1 MRQAVAFVAVAVVAL
16 AGCQGMYSGKA
27 EKVRDPAPI
36 KPPATVP
43 GEGETEAVVYNENP
57 CPIRLSAALPS
68 KKKTVSTET
77 LTAEGDQKFEKI
89 DAAPTASAKTVLLLD
104 SLDKYRRALVDDPF
118 SAEATLKLAL
128 AYDKANYK
136 SCALSL
142 LGRLAQ
148 LAEHPKYAPAANQRI
163 DEVVDQPTYFKG
175 YRPQAVSAVG
185 R

>member
-1 MRQAVAFVAVAVVAL
+1 
-16 AGCQGMYSGKA
+16 MYSGKA
-27 EKVRDPAPI
+27 ERIKNPPPI

-43 GEGETEAVVYNENP
+43 GQGENAEPPVVYNENP
-57 CPIRLSAALPS
+57 CPIRLSNAVPGA
-68 KKKTVSTET
+68 KKKTVSTAS

-89 DAAPTASAKTVLLLD
+89 DAAPTPAAKTALLLD
-104 SLDKYRRALVDDPF
+104 SLDKYRRALIDDPF

-128 AYDKANYK
+128 AYDKARYK

-148 LAEHPKYAPAANQRI
+148 LAEHPRYARAANQRI
-163 DEVVDQPTYFKG
+163 DEVVDTQAYFKA